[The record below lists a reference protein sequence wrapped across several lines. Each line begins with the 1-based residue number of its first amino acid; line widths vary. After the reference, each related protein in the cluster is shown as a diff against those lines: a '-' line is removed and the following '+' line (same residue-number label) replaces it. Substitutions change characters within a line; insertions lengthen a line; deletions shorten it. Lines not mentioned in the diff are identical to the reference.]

1 MIGLVVWILF
11 VLTITLIVR
20 NYSYYHYWHK
30 SWATKD
36 YSSYYQTQKMKYN
49 TFVKTYP
56 LIKNNLTIDSS
67 KNCNFYLVVPVKEE
81 WRTASQTYKLLFNY
95 IDWLRLKLFFHPN
108 EKTDFDKYQHKEVY
122 TYLQKVC
129 QDELQKA
136 DNMIN
141 KAYDE
146 MKKHLEENK

>member
-1 MIGLVVWILF
+1 MIGLIVWIFL
-11 VLTITLIVR
+11 VLAITLIIK
-20 NYSYYHYWHK
+20 NYNYYCHSHK
-30 SWATKD
+30 NWATND
-36 YSSYYQTQKMKYN
+36 YGIYYLTQKMKYN

-56 LIKNNLTIDSS
+56 LIKNNLIVDSS
-67 KNCNFYLVVPVKEE
+67 KNCNFCLKVPAKEE
-81 WRTASQTYKLLFNY
+81 WMAGKTYKLLFSY
-95 IDWLRLKLFFHPN
+95 IDWLRLKLFFHSSK
-108 EKTDFDKYQHKEVY
+108 KTNVDNYQHKEVY
-122 TYLQKVC
+122 IYLQKVC